1 MSTILIVDD
10 RPTNRDYLLTLLG
23 FTSHT
28 VLEAVDGAQALELC
42 HRHRPDLV
50 ITDILMPTMDGYEF
64 AQHLR
69 ATPDLADT
77 PIIFFSATY
86 SLPELRAMG
95 TACGVRTVLPKPAE
109 PQAILDA
116 IHLELGLDEAYPKLS
131 GEVAR
136 AVTPP
141 AAAYFTSPP
150 AAAYFSSPPAAA
162 YFTSPPADAHSNA
175 PTAMPPPGPERT
187 VERMAALHEL
197 SLRLNG
203 ERDAAAMARRFCAS
217 ASAILHADI
226 VVLCLLDA
234 HESAVQH
241 VEALGIDAALVQ
253 SVLVDRGAFPGAM
266 MDRHDVLR
274 RCRAD
279 GDMPALPGGH
289 PEVANLLGLAVR
301 DQFHLYG
308 WLYAANRRGAPCFD
322 DADEQFIRMLAAQLA
337 VAYENM
343 NLYEVIQR
351 HAAQLQMEAS
361 ARRSADAA
369 LRTSEARYRAMTQSA
384 PDAIIGTDQDEHV
397 LHFNRAAE
405 AMFGYKEQEMLGQ
418 PITLLIAERSLPE
431 HRERVQRYRKSRE
444 RSYSTRLVEL
454 TLKRKDGEEFTGEL
468 ALSAVSVNGEAIFT
482 SILRDITARRALEER
497 LRLSAQVF
505 DSTQDSITMTDAQ
518 GRIIGVNP
526 AFEQTT
532 GYLEREVMGQNPR
545 LLRSGRHDSAFYRG
559 IWHSLETQGQ
569 WAGEIWN
576 RRKNG
581 QVYPERLRINAVRDQ
596 REQVV
601 AYVSVSSD
609 ISALKEAHTQLD
621 FLSNHD
627 PLTLLPNRN
636 LLNDR
641 LQLALAAAQ
650 HGGNEVALLLF
661 DIDRLQRVNDAL
673 GHPVG
678 DALLQEI
685 ARRVAAIVP
694 PGDTLAHLGADE
706 FALVL
711 TRCQNVDDIIV
722 TVRKLRE
729 QVAEPVHLAGKDLYV
744 TASVGI
750 SIYPRDG
757 ATPGALL
764 TGADVALSHVKDNG
778 RNNFHFYTGE
788 MNAHALRWMS
798 LEVHLR
804 HAIERNEL
812 RLHYQPQVSLPD
824 GRVSGA
830 EALLRWHSAELGNV
844 PPGDFIPLAEDSGL
858 ILEIGTWVIEEACR
872 QSKAWQA
879 AGLPPLTVAV
889 NVSARQF
896 AAGTLPAVVRS
907 ALQSNG
913 LAPRWLEVELTETVM
928 MNDSDYTQMQL
939 NELAALGVSISLDD
953 FGTGYSS
960 LGYLSRFRLD
970 KLKIDQTFVKNIT
983 TEPRSAAIA
992 RATTAL
998 AHGLNLVVVAEG
1010 VETEGQLA
1018 FLRDMGCDKIQG
1030 YLFSRP
1036 LPADDLA
1043 ALLREQRTLAPAVTA
1058 PPAARTLLLVDDEP
1072 SVLRA
1077 LERVFRRE
1085 GWRILLADG
1094 APQALELLA
1103 VNDVQV
1109 VVSDQRM
1116 PQMSGAELLA
1126 RIRELYPH
1134 TVRMILSGYADHASI
1149 MDAVNR
1155 GAIYKYLSKPWDDDE
1170 LRQAVR
1176 EAFDAAQPRRRAAQ
1190 ADAGGAS
1197 DRAVD

>member
-1 MSTILIVDD
+1 MATILIVDD

-23 FTSHT
+23 FTSHS
-28 VLEAVDGAQALELC
+28 VLEAADGAQALDLC

-64 AQHLR
+64 VQHLR
-69 ATPDLADT
+69 AIPELAHTPV
-77 PIIFFSATY
+77 IFFSATY
-86 SLPELRAMG
+86 SMPELRAMAA
-95 TACGVRTVLPKPAE
+95 ACDVRSVLPKPAE

-116 IHLELGLDEAYPKLS
+116 VNLELGLDVPSAELP
-131 GEVAR
+131 G
-136 AVTPP
+136 
-141 AAAYFTSPP
+141 
-150 AAAYFSSPPAAA
+150 
-162 YFTSPPADAHSNA
+162 DA
-175 PTAMPPPGPERT
+175 TAPPGIAVFAPEAFFGT
-187 VERMAALHEL
+187 PALAQDTPGSAIERMAALHEL

-203 ERDAAAMARRFCAS
+203 ERDAGAMARRFCLA
-217 ASAILHADI
+217 ASAILRADI

-241 VEALGIDAALVQ
+241 VEAVGIDPALVQ
-253 SVLVDRGAFPGAM
+253 PALVERKTFPAAM
-266 MDRHDVLR
+266 MDRHHVLR
-274 RCRAD
+274 HCRTD
-279 GDMPALPGGH
+279 GDLPVLPGGH
-289 PEVANLLGLAVR
+289 PEVESLLGLAVR

-308 WLYAANRRGAPCFD
+308 WLYAARRRGASCFD
-322 DADEQFIRMLAAQLA
+322 DTDEQFIRMLAAQLA

-343 NLYEVIQR
+343 NLYEVVQR

-369 LRTSEARYRAMTQSA
+369 LRASEARYRAMTQSA
-384 PDAIIGTDQDEHV
+384 PDAIIGSDQDGSI

-405 AMFGYKEQEMLGQ
+405 TMFGYKEQDMLGQ
-418 PITLLIAERSLPE
+418 PITQLIADRSLPE
-431 HRERVQRYRKSRE
+431 HRERVQRYRRSGE
-444 RSYSTRLVEL
+444 RSYSARIVEL
-454 TLKRKDGEEFTGEL
+454 TLKRKSGEEFTGEL
-468 ALSAVSVNGEAIFT
+468 ALSVVHVNGEAIFT

-505 DSTQDSITMTDAQ
+505 DSTQDSITMTDA
-518 GRIIGVNP
+518 GANIIAVNP

-532 GYLEREVMGQNPR
+532 GYAEREVMGQNPR
-545 LLRSGRHDSAFYRG
+545 LLRSGRHDSAFYRAM
-559 IWHSLETQGQ
+559 WHSLETQGQ
-569 WAGEIWN
+569 WSGEIWN

-621 FLSNHD
+621 FVTNHD

-641 LQLALAAAQ
+641 LELALTAAGPN
-650 HGGNEVALLLF
+650 GGGVALLLF
-661 DIDRLQRVNDAL
+661 DIDRLQRINDAL
-673 GHPVG
+673 GHATG

-685 ARRVAAIVP
+685 ARRVAPIVP

-711 TRCQNVDDIIV
+711 TRFQNVDDIIV
-722 TVRKLRE
+722 IVRNLMD
-729 QVAEPVHLAGKDLYV
+729 QVAQPVRLAGQDVYV

-750 SIYPRDG
+750 SMYPRDG

-824 GRVSGA
+824 GRVSGV
-830 EALLRWHSAELGNV
+830 EALLRWQSGELGNV

-858 ILEIGTWVIEEACR
+858 ILEIGNWVIEEACR
-872 QSKAWQA
+872 QNRAWQL

-896 AAGTLPAVVRS
+896 AAGTVPAVVRR
-907 ALQSNG
+907 ALQASG

-928 MNDSDYTQMQL
+928 MNDSEHTQMQL
-939 NELAALGVSISLDD
+939 NELASLGVSVSLDD

-983 TEPRSAAIA
+983 SEPRSAAIA

-1036 LPADDLA
+1036 LPAEGLE
-1043 ALLREQRTLAPAVTA
+1043 ALLRERRSLAPLAPV
-1058 PPAARTLLLVDDEP
+1058 PPARRTLLLVDDEP
-1072 SVLRA
+1072 GVLGA
-1077 LERVFRRE
+1077 LARVFRRE
-1085 GWRILLADG
+1085 GWQVLLAGSG
-1094 APQALELLA
+1094 AQALEMLA

-1109 VVSDQRM
+1109 IISDQRM
-1116 PQMSGAELLA
+1116 PHMSGSELLA
-1126 RIRELYPH
+1126 RTRELYPR
-1134 TVRMILSGYADHASI
+1134 TVRMIMSGYADHASI

-1155 GAIYKYLSKPWDDDE
+1155 GAIYKFLSKPWDDDE
-1170 LRQAVR
+1170 LREAVR
-1176 EAFDAAQPRRRAAQ
+1176 EAFDLVQPRRQ
-1190 ADAGGAS
+1190 PQPPGA
-1197 DRAVD
+1197 DRALYR

>member
-23 FTSHT
+23 FTPHT
-28 VLEAVDGAQALELC
+28 VLDAADGAEALELC

-50 ITDILMPTMDGYEF
+50 ITDILMPNMDGYEF
-64 AQHLR
+64 AQRLR
-69 ATPDLADT
+69 ATPGLADT

-86 SLPELRAMG
+86 SLPDLRAMG
-95 TACGVRTVLPKPAE
+95 ATCGVRSVLPKPAE

-116 IHLELGLDEAYPKLS
+116 IALELGLDEGYARLPA
-131 GEVAR
+131 EVAR
-136 AVTPP
+136 AATPP
-141 AAAYFTSPP
+141 AAAPESPTS
-150 AAAYFSSPPAAA
+150 
-162 YFTSPPADAHSNA
+162 
-175 PTAMPPPGPERT
+175 T

-203 ERDAAAMARRFCAS
+203 ERDASAMAHRFCTA
-217 ASAILHADI
+217 ASAILRADI
-226 VVLCLLDA
+226 VVLCLLNA
-234 HESAVQH
+234 HEDNVQQ
-241 VEALGIDAALVQ
+241 VEAVGIDVALVRP
-253 SVLVDRGAFPGAM
+253 VLVERGSFPGAM
-266 MDRHDVLR
+266 MDRHEVQR
-274 RCRAD
+274 HCRAD
-279 GDMPALPGGH
+279 GDLPALPGGH
-289 PEVANLLGLAVR
+289 PQVDSLLGLAVR

-308 WLYAANRRGAPCFD
+308 WLYAANRRDAPCFD
-322 DADEQFIRMLAAQLA
+322 DTDEQFIRMLAAQLA

-343 NLYEVIQR
+343 NLYEVVQR
-351 HAAQLQMEAS
+351 HAAQLQMEAA

-384 PDAIIGTDQDEHV
+384 PDAIIGSDQDERI

-405 AMFGYKEQEMLGQ
+405 AMFGYKEHEMLGQ
-418 PITLLIAERSLPE
+418 PITRLIADASLPE
-431 HRERVQRYRKSRE
+431 HHERVRRYRKNNE
-444 RSYSTRLVEL
+444 RSYSTRIIEV

-468 ALSAVSVNGEAIFT
+468 ALSAVKVDGEAIFT
-482 SILRDITARRALEER
+482 SILRDITARRALEDR

-505 DSTQDSITMTDAQ
+505 DSTQDSITMTDAR
-518 GRIIGVNP
+518 GSIIGVNP

-532 GYLEREVMGQNPR
+532 GYTEREVVGQNPR
-545 LLRSGRHDSAFYRG
+545 LLRSGRHDGAFYRAM
-559 IWHSLETQGQ
+559 WQSLETQGQ

-641 LQLALAAAQ
+641 LQLALTAAQ
-650 HGGNEVALLLF
+650 PGGGGVALLLF
-661 DIDRLQRVNDAL
+661 DIDRLQRINDAL
-673 GHPVG
+673 GHPTG
-678 DALLQEI
+678 DALIQEV
-685 ARRVAAIVP
+685 AKRVAAIVP

-711 TRCQNVDDIIV
+711 TRFQDVDDIIV
-722 TVRKLRE
+722 IVRRLMA
-729 QVAEPVHLAGKDLYV
+729 QVAEPVQLGSQDLYV

-764 TGADVALSHVKDNG
+764 TGADVALSHVKENG
-778 RNNFHFYTGE
+778 RNNFHFYRGE

-804 HAIERNEL
+804 HAVERNEL
-812 RLHYQPQVSLPD
+812 RLYFQPQVALAD
-824 GRVSGA
+824 GRVTGV
-830 EALLRWHSAELGNV
+830 EALLRWHSAELGMV

-858 ILEIGTWVIEEACR
+858 ILDIGTWVIEEACR
-872 QSKAWQA
+872 QMKAWHGK
-879 AGLPPLTVAV
+879 GLPAMMVAV

-896 AAGTLPAVVRS
+896 AAGTVPAVVRK
-907 ALQSNG
+907 ALQDNG
-913 LAPRWLEVELTETVM
+913 VAPRWLEVELTESVM
-928 MNDSDYTQMQL
+928 MHDSEHTQMQL
-939 NELAALGVSISLDD
+939 NELAAMGVSISLDD

-960 LGYLSRFRLD
+960 LGYLTRFRLD

-983 TEPRSAAIA
+983 TDPRSAAIA

-1036 LPADDLA
+1036 LPVDELSV
-1043 ALLREQRTLAPAVTA
+1043 LLREQRMLATVAV
-1058 PPAARTLLLVDDEP
+1058 PPQRTRTLLLVDDEP
-1072 SVLRA
+1072 GVLHA
-1077 LERVFRRE
+1077 LERAFRRE
-1085 GWRILLADG
+1085 GYRVLQASG

-1103 VNDVQV
+1103 ANDVQV
-1109 VVSDQRM
+1109 VLSDQRM
-1116 PQMSGAELLA
+1116 PHMDGTELLA
-1126 RIRELYPH
+1126 RARELYPH
-1134 TVRMILSGYADHASI
+1134 TVRMILSGYADLASI
-1149 MDAVNR
+1149 QQAINR
-1155 GAIYKYLSKPWDDDE
+1155 GAIYKFLSKPWDDNE
-1170 LRQAVR
+1170 LRAAVR
-1176 EAFDAAQPRRRAAQ
+1176 EAFDLAQPQRPALQ
-1190 ADAGGAS
+1190 AH
-1197 DRAVD
+1197 

>member
-1 MSTILIVDD
+1 MPTILIVDD

-23 FTSHT
+23 FTPHN
-28 VLEAVDGAQALELC
+28 VLEAADGAQALDLC

-64 AQHLR
+64 VQRLR
-69 ATPDLADT
+69 ATPELAAT
-77 PIIFFSATY
+77 PVIFFSATY
-86 SLPELRAMG
+86 SLPEMRAMG
-95 TACGVRTVLPKPAE
+95 AACGVRTVLPKPAE
-109 PQAILDA
+109 PLAILDA
-116 IHLELGLDEAYPKLS
+116 MNLELGLDEAYSKS
-131 GEVAR
+131 TAEVAR
-136 AVTPP
+136 AAAP
-141 AAAYFTSPP
+141 AAAGFFNSPP
-150 AAAYFSSPPAAA
+150 ATAFFDSPPAPAPSDATPAA
-162 YFTSPPADAHSNA
+162 GSTN
-175 PTAMPPPGPERT
+175 AMPSAPASPDNT
-187 VERMAALHEL
+187 VQRMAALHEL

-203 ERDAAAMARRFCAS
+203 ERDAGAMARRFCTAAS
-217 ASAILHADI
+217 TILHADI

-234 HESAVQH
+234 HESGVQH
-241 VEALGIDAALVQ
+241 VEAVGIDVGLVRP
-253 SVLVDRGAFPGAM
+253 VLVERGAFPGSM
-266 MDRHDVLR
+266 MDQHEGLR

-322 DADEQFIRMLAAQLA
+322 DTDEQFIRMLAAQLA

-343 NLYEVIQR
+343 NLYEVVQR

-384 PDAIIGTDQDEHV
+384 PDAIIGSDQDERI

-418 PITLLIAERSLPE
+418 PITLLIAECSLAE
-431 HRERVQRYRKSRE
+431 HRERVQRYRKHGE
-444 RSYSTRLVEL
+444 RLYSNRIVEL
-454 TLKRKDGEEFTGEL
+454 TLKRKGGEEFTGEL

-497 LRLSAQVF
+497 LRLSAQAF
-505 DSTQDSITMTDAQ
+505 DSAQDSIMMMKADAT
-518 GRIIGVNP
+518 IIAVNP
-526 AFEQTT
+526 AFEQAT
-532 GYLEREVMGQNPR
+532 GYSEREVLGQHPR
-545 LLRSGRHDSAFYRG
+545 LLDSGRHDSAFYRA

-569 WAGEIWN
+569 WSGEVWN

-581 QVYPERLRINAVRDQ
+581 QVYPERVRMNAVRNQ
-596 REQVV
+596 REEIV
-601 AYVSVSSD
+601 AYVSVASD

-621 FLSNHD
+621 FVSNHD

-641 LQLALAAAQ
+641 LQLALTAAQ

-673 GHPVG
+673 GHATG

-694 PGDTLAHLGADE
+694 PGDTLAHLGGDE

-711 TRCQNVDDIIV
+711 IRFQAVDDIIV
-722 TVRKLRE
+722 TVRRLMD
-729 QVAEPVHLAGKDLYV
+729 QVAEPVRLADQDLYV

-757 ATPGALL
+757 VTPGALL
-764 TGADVALSHVKDNG
+764 TGADVALSHVKEAG

-804 HAIERNEL
+804 HAVERNEL
-812 RLHYQPQVSLPD
+812 RLYFQPQVSLAD
-824 GRVSGA
+824 GRVTGV
-830 EALLRWHSAELGNV
+830 EALLRWQSAELGMI

-858 ILEIGTWVIEEACR
+858 ILDIGTWVIEEACR
-872 QSKAWQA
+872 QMKAWHA
-879 AGLPPLTVAV
+879 KGLPAMTVAV

-896 AAGTLPAVVRS
+896 ATGTVPAVVS
-907 ALQSNG
+907 KALRDNG
-913 LAPRWLEVELTETVM
+913 VAPRWLEVELTESVM
-928 MNDSDYTQMQL
+928 MHDSEHTQMQL
-939 NELAALGVSISLDD
+939 NELSAMGVSISLDD

-983 TEPRSAAIA
+983 TDPRSAAIA

-1036 LPADDLA
+1036 LPVDELSV
-1043 ALLREQRTLAPAVTA
+1043 LLLEQRMLATVALP

-1072 SVLRA
+1072 GVLHA
-1077 LERVFRRE
+1077 LERAFRRE
-1085 GWRILLADG
+1085 GYRVLLG
-1094 APQALELLA
+1094 SSGRQALELLA
-1103 VNDVQV
+1103 SNDVQV
-1109 VVSDQRM
+1109 VLSDQRM
-1116 PQMSGAELLA
+1116 PHMDGTELLA
-1126 RIRELYPH
+1126 RVRELHPH
-1134 TVRMILSGYADHASI
+1134 TVRMILSGYADVASI
-1149 MDAVNR
+1149 QQAIDR
-1155 GAIYKYLSKPWDDDE
+1155 GAIHKFLGKPWDDTE
-1170 LRQAVR
+1170 LRAAVR
-1176 EAFDAAQPRRRAAQ
+1176 EAFDLAQ
-1190 ADAGGAS
+1190 AQHPVVPVGTA
-1197 DRAVD
+1197 DR

>member
-1 MSTILIVDD
+1 MPTILIVDD

-28 VLEAVDGAQALELC
+28 VFEAVDGAQALELC

-64 AQHLR
+64 VQHLR
-69 ATPDLADT
+69 ATPELAHT
-77 PIIFFSATY
+77 PVIFFSATY

-109 PQAILDA
+109 PQAILEA
-116 IHLELGLDEAYPKLS
+116 VNLELGLEEAYPNLHD
-131 GEVAR
+131 EVAR
-136 AVTPP
+136 AVAPPAAAPFFTPP
-141 AAAYFTSPP
+141 AAAPFPASP
-150 AAAYFSSPPAAA
+150 AAAPSTASPAA
-162 YFTSPPADAHSNA
+162 PPQA
-175 PTAMPPPGPERT
+175 PDST

-203 ERDAAAMARRFCAS
+203 ERDAGAMARRFCA
-217 ASAILHADI
+217 AADAILHADI

-234 HESAVQH
+234 HENGVQH
-241 VEALGIDAALVQ
+241 VEAVGIDAALVQ
-253 SVLVDRGAFPGAM
+253 PVLVERGAFPGAM
-266 MDRHDVLR
+266 MDRRDVLR

-308 WLYAANRRGAPCFD
+308 WLYAANRRGAACFD
-322 DADEQFIRMLAAQLA
+322 DTDEQFIRMLAAQLA

-343 NLYEVIQR
+343 NLYEVVQR

-384 PDAIIGTDQDEHV
+384 PDAIIGTDQEERI

-405 AMFGYKEQEMLGQ
+405 AMFGYKELEMVGQ
-418 PITLLIAERSLPE
+418 PITLLIAESSLAG
-431 HRERVQRYRKSRE
+431 HRERVQRYRTSRE
-444 RSYSTRLVEL
+444 RSYSNRIVEL

-468 ALSAVSVNGEAIFT
+468 ALSAVNVNGEAIFT

-505 DSTQDSITMTDAQ
+505 DSTQDSITMTDAR
-518 GRIIGVNP
+518 GSIIGVNP

-532 GYLEREVMGQNPR
+532 GYLEREVVGQNPR
-545 LLRSGRHDSAFYRG
+545 LLRSGRHDGGFYRAM
-559 IWHSLETQGQ
+559 WQALETEGQ
-569 WAGEIWN
+569 WSGEIWN

-641 LQLALAAAQ
+641 LQLAMAAAEHDGMQ
-650 HGGNEVALLLF
+650 VALLLF
-661 DIDRLQRVNDAL
+661 DIDRLQRINDAL
-673 GHPVG
+673 GHPTG

-685 ARRVAAIVP
+685 ARRVTRIVP

-711 TRCQNVDDIIV
+711 TRCQNTDDIIV
-722 TVRKLRE
+722 TVRRLLE
-729 QVAEPVHLAGKDLYV
+729 QVAEPVELAGQDLYV

-798 LEVHLR
+798 LEIHLR

-824 GRVSGA
+824 GRVSGV
-830 EALLRWHSAELGNV
+830 EALLRWQSAELGNV

-858 ILEIGTWVIEEACR
+858 ILEIGNWVIGEACR
-872 QSKAWQA
+872 QNKAWQA

-896 AAGTLPAVVRS
+896 TAGTLPDVVRA
-907 ALQSNG
+907 ALVASG

-928 MNDSDYTQMQL
+928 MNDSEYTQMQL

-970 KLKIDQTFVKNIT
+970 KLKIDQTFVRNIT

-1036 LPADDLA
+1036 LPADGLE
-1043 ALLREQRTLAPAVTA
+1043 ALLREQRTLAPLAAV
-1058 PPAARTLLLVDDEP
+1058 PPAERTLLLVDDEP
-1072 SVLRA
+1072 GVLRA

-1085 GWRILLADG
+1085 GWRLLVAG
-1094 APQALELLA
+1094 SAVQALELLP

-1109 VVSDQRM
+1109 IISDQRM
-1116 PQMSGAELLA
+1116 PHMNGTELLA
-1126 RIRELYPH
+1126 RIREMYPH
-1134 TVRMILSGYADHASI
+1134 TVRMLLSGYADHASI

-1155 GAIYKYLSKPWDDDE
+1155 GAIYKFLTKPWDDDE

-1176 EAFDAAQPRRRAAQ
+1176 EAFDLAQPRRVA
-1190 ADAGGAS
+1190 
-1197 DRAVD
+1197 